1 MDRLLCEGR
10 PGRARGETR
19 AQRSAPIR
27 ERRAET
33 LGSKAETPRLLQE
46 AMALQQGPRDPSALL
61 VSVLLLSIIE
71 GTRGHSSKQ
80 SDSLCVFQEKKYKMG
95 ERWHPYLEP
104 YGYVYCIS
112 CLCSNGGNV
121 LCSRTK
127 CPPLPCANPV
137 PVPHQCC
144 HRCPEASPSPQV
156 ARSAGKPCEY
166 GGTQYQHGDVFV
178 AEGLFPGRQANQCS
192 QCSCS
197 EGNVYCRLRTCPKL
211 TCPFPA
217 STPDSCCHVC
227 KGLGDGDVSWDQA
240 EGESS
245 RQPANREARHS
256 YQRTQYELLPARA
269 LAGLPRLSSLRAHRR
284 LLTDQVQAAGTT
296 VQILI
301 DKRDQHSQVCVANGK
316 TYSHGESWHPILR
329 AFGVMECVLCTCNV
343 TRQECRKIHCPD
355 RYPCKYPQKIDGKC
369 CKVCQAE
376 ELTLKD
382 EDSGEYFCGEE
393 TWPVYEALL
402 SGEEGSIRT
411 IALETEEPAEA
422 ELHIWTIVKG
432 VLRNFQIEKMSK
444 KDFHKKSD
452 FKPLTR
458 TTQSRWKIFREGETQ
473 ISQMCANQ
481 TCRTELE
488 DLVRVLFLD
497 KPEKSH
503 C

>member
-1 MDRLLCEGR
+1 MNNCRTAFCFIHLYVVTAARVSAGIRLSKLHVKRNSNSLLASSPFRRIIPWPRYRPTSRDCWRCCPPSSAHLVDRVAMCCAAEQSAPLC
-10 PGRARGETR
+10 RAPTLCRCPISAVTV
-19 AQRSAPIR
+19 AQRR
-27 ERRAET
+27 HLR
-33 LGSKAETPRLLQE
+33 PRWPGL
-46 AMALQQGPRDPSALL
+46 
-61 VSVLLLSIIE
+61 
-71 GTRGHSSKQ
+71 RG
-80 SDSLCVFQEKKYKMG
+80 
-95 ERWHPYLEP
+95 
-104 YGYVYCIS
+104 
-112 CLCSNGGNV
+112 
-121 LCSRTK
+121 
-127 CPPLPCANPV
+127 NP
-137 PVPHQCC
+137 
-144 HRCPEASPSPQV
+144 
-156 ARSAGKPCEY
+156 
-166 GGTQYQHGDVFV
+166 
-178 AEGLFPGRQANQCS
+178 
-192 QCSCS
+192 

-369 CKVCQAE
+369 CKVCQAAE